1 MALNLQGT
9 NLQRRFYS
17 SLTDTSNSLALSE
30 LWLVKIA
37 EADFT
42 SIFNEEIIPKFNF
55 FEGKKWDFFVKGG
68 QTFQPQ
74 WFVGGFYYLLARGC
88 EFPSDGFGIS
98 KVGVEQTAMLKGP
111 ITNARDDL
119 PNVTITF
126 LETNQSVA
134 DFILR
139 PWALMVGHKSLKYL
153 PLRKDIE
160 LVCLQKGG
168 TENTLRV
175 RKKFVLEKAAP
186 ISVDLEE
193 YNYTAGEVK
202 LRQVKFVYNRYHIL
216 DGSEEGPIT
225 GSIGEVYKILAEG
238 KGLDTRGFFDF
249 LDPFLDIVKTARQK
263 YNDIRGVID
272 GLEADAVS
280 ILRDVGADSAAE
292 EVEEEFR
299 KLDKALE
306 PLDETIKDID
316 RAGNVIETANQTV
329 RDVSNFIDRLVPDK
343 ETPIED
349 SEAIAQDIDAVEHSN
364 QETPIEDGEAIAQGI
379 EAETNLD
386 PEFTIVTGEELED
399 NIDPEF
405 FVTDG
410 QENLNLN
417 EEIGRNLSQTGEES
431 NIIPNNQSFLDE
443 AREANTLSQA
453 EPEVEFHDNN
463 VVQHITMETL
473 EGATV
478 PERQLPHPAFGST
491 DFSDNVND
499 RINIITDRA
508 TNEGLIPPRSAFEN
522 SNITPDFG
530 NEPTISQDLPR
541 LPESN
546 ITTSQNSPRLPESN
560 ITTSQ
565 NSPRLPESTVNI
577 SQNSPRL
584 PESDI
589 TIAQDQAGDEPT
601 IEYQDLGPEED
612 D

>member
-37 EADFT
+37 EADFS

-134 DFILR
+134 DFVLR

-168 TENTLRV
+168 VENTLKV
-175 RKKFVLEKAAP
+175 RKKFILEKAAP

-216 DGSEEGPIT
+216 DGSEEGPIN
-225 GSIGEVYKILAEG
+225 GSIGEVYKILAEA

-249 LDPFLDIVKTARQK
+249 LDPFLDILKISRQK
-263 YNDIRGVID
+263 YNNIRGVID
-272 GLEADAVS
+272 GIEADAVS

-306 PLDETIKDID
+306 PLEETIKDID
-316 RAGNVIETANQTV
+316 RAGNVLETANQTV
-329 RDVSNFIDRLVPDK
+329 RDVSNFVDRLIPDK

-349 SEAIAQDIDAVEHSN
+349 GESIAKDIDAVENSN
-364 QETPIEDGEAIAQGI
+364 QETPLEDGEAIAQGI

-386 PEFTIVTGEELED
+386 PEFVITTGEELED
-399 NIDPEF
+399 NLDPEF

-410 QENLNLN
+410 QEDLNLN
-417 EEIGRNLSQTGEES
+417 EEIERDISQTDDNS
-431 NIIPNNQSFLDE
+431 NLIPNNQSFLDE
-443 AREANTLSQA
+443 AREANTLAQVVEQHLSSNNILDAMINSQIEPKLELHDNSVPFSPELELPNVNSGDIKPQTEAPLANRTAEASSPLSTSEPIIELHDVGEPDAALKVSQA
-453 EPEVEFHDNN
+453 
-463 VVQHITMETL
+463 
-473 EGATV
+473 
-478 PERQLPHPAFGST
+478 T
-491 DFSDNVND
+491 DK
-499 RINIITDRA
+499 IN
-508 TNEGLIPPRSAFEN
+508 
-522 SNITPDFG
+522 
-530 NEPTISQDLPR
+530 ISQD
-541 LPESN
+541 
-546 ITTSQNSPRLPESN
+546 SPRLPESKVKTSQDKPRLPDSK

-565 NSPRLPESTVNI
+565 DK
-577 SQNSPRL
+577 PRL

-589 TIAQDQAGDEPT
+589 TIAQDKAGDEPI
-601 IEYQDLGPEED
+601 IEFQDLGPEED